1 MTTITL
7 RLVKGTPLTN
17 AEVDNNFSNLNS
29 AKYESGASPD
39 FVDTLTDKLSLDTTA
54 AVAPGVGEFSW
65 DDGNGTAQLGL
76 KGGNTTLQ
84 IGQETLARVYNDS
97 GVALTDGQIVYISG
111 AQGNRVAVKLAKA
124 DSEATSAGTLG
135 MVTEPIAIGAEG
147 FITVVGTV
155 NKLNTSAL
163 TAGNLLYLSAT
174 TAGAYTTTAP
184 AAPNHRVTLGYVERV
199 HATAGSIYVKVDNG
213 YEIGELHDV
222 VITTP
227 SAGEVLLY
235 NATSSIWENKAPS
248 NISGLNASN
257 LASGTVPTARLGTG
271 TASTSTYL
279 RGDQTWAVVPAP
291 NNGTLTM
298 AVSGTGLSGS
308 ATFTADQAGNTTF
321 TVASNATSA
330 NTAST
335 IVARDASGNFSA
347 GTITATL
354 SGNASTATNADQLDG
369 QHGSYYQ
376 PASTAITTSN
386 IGSQSVSYA
395 TSAGNADTLDGQ
407 HGAYYQPAST
417 AITTSNIGSQSVNYA
432 SSAGSATSATQFMS
446 TSHAG
451 TYWLVNNWDGT
462 YWSVTSNH
470 GAGVRVAR
478 ADSAGSA
485 SSASYAT
492 YLSGAPAY
500 TNGYDG
506 WWRSSGQAGWY
517 NSDYSVGIYATE
529 AGNVRT
535 YNGANFISS
544 GSLSAT
550 SDERLKTNWRPV
562 DPDFVYKLA
571 GVKSGVY
578 DRTDNEYAKT
588 QVGVSAQS
596 LQTLLPEAIL
606 EDSSGILSV
615 AYGNAALVAAVEL
628 AKEVVALRAE
638 LNALKEKVNGN

>member
-1 MTTITL
+1 MTDITL

-65 DDGNGTAQLGL
+65 DDGNGTAQLGM
-76 KGGNTTLQ
+76 KGGNTILQ
-84 IGQETLARVYNDS
+84 VGQETLARVYNDS

-135 MVTEPIAIGAEG
+135 MVTEPIAVGAEG

-163 TAGNLLYLSAT
+163 TAGNLIYLSAT

-184 AAPNHRVTLGYVERV
+184 AAPNHRVTIGYVERV

-235 NATSSIWENKAPS
+235 NATSAIWENKAPS

-330 NTAST
+330 NTASA
-335 IVARDASGNFSA
+335 IVSRDASGNFSA
-347 GTITATL
+347 GTITAAL
-354 SGNASTATNADQLDG
+354 SGNALTATNADQLDG

-386 IGSQSVSYA
+386 IGA
-395 TSAGNADTLDGQ
+395 
-407 HGAYYQPAST
+407 
-417 AITTSNIGSQSVNYA
+417 QSVNYA
-432 SSAGSATSATQFMS
+432 TTAGNGGVTSVNGQTGAVTVTSGMTITNDVSTATAVYPAWTASTSGSVSGFSVASTKLSLVPSTGTLTSAGNF
-446 TSHAG
+446 
-451 TYWLVNNWDGT
+451 
-462 YWSVTSNH
+462 
-470 GAGVRVAR
+470 VA
-478 ADSAGSA
+478 
-485 SSASYAT
+485 
-492 YLSGAPAY
+492 
-500 TNGYDG
+500 N
-506 WWRSSGQAGWY
+506 
-517 NSDYSVGIYATE
+517 
-529 AGNVRT
+529 
-535 YNGANFISS
+535 
-544 GSLSAT
+544 
-550 SDERLKTNWRPV
+550 SDERLKTNWRGV
-562 DPDFVYKLA
+562 RSDFLYCLA
-571 GVKSGVY
+571 ELKSGIY
-578 DRTDNEYAKT
+578 DRVDTTIT
-588 QVGVSAQS
+588 QAGVSAQG
-596 LQTLLPEAIL
+596 LARMLPEAV
-606 EDSSGILSV
+606 ESDEHGILSV

-638 LNALKEKVNGN
+638 LNALKEKLNGN